1 MVCLGLEPG
10 AAGWKAPL
18 TFKTLSTKKMG
29 SGCGAVGRAV
39 ASDARDRQVES
50 SHRQFF
56 LLSTL
61 LFKTVS
67 IEKTKIKKKEG
78 RLFGKTQYFEPD
90 YKRP

>member
-50 SHRQFF
+50 SHRQF
-56 LLSTL
+56 SM
-61 LFKTVS
+61 TVNCT
-67 IEKTKIKKKEG
+67 EKTKIKKKVG
-78 RLFGKTQYFEPD
+78 PSKPSNRLF
-90 YKRP
+90 